1 MNISAYVVI
10 IYLLITAALREE
22 EIMPNEYLCLC
33 GNYLPADN
41 SSAERGGNNAQ

>member
-33 GNYLPADN
+33 GYLCP
-41 SSAERGGNNAQ
+41 SEPLKYTKGMY